1 MKYALYF
8 LGTKIKESDSRE
20 YLIAELYSLGKVY
33 TAKGKI
39 WIDPDYEIKEQ
50 QAVNSKEFKGE
61 K

>member
-1 MKYALYF
+1 MKYVLYYQ
-8 LGTKIKESDSRE
+8 GEKIKESSSKE

-50 QAVNSKEFKGE
+50 EQ
-61 K
+61 